1 MTDFFTSH
9 TSKELLSTLD
19 EENVPRHVAIIM
31 DGNGRW
37 AQQKGQ
43 PRLMGHKAGAQ
54 AVRETILAALEL
66 GVQYLT
72 VYSFSSENWN
82 RPEEEVSGLMGLF
95 VDVLTK
101 EMKNLNKMGVKVSVI
116 GQREGLPEKTA
127 RAFENCEKSTANNH
141 ALEFIVALNYGGRQ
155 DILSATRACV
165 ELASRGELKPED
177 IDEVYFS
184 LQLSTAPYPDPDL
197 VIRTSGEKRLSN
209 FLLWESAYSEIY
221 VTKTL
226 WPDFNRDSL
235 LEAVVDYQGRSRRFG
250 GL

>member
-1 MTDFFTSH
+1 MAEFFTSH
-9 TSKELLSTLD
+9 TSKELLATLD
-19 EENVPRHVAIIM
+19 EENIPRHVAIIM

-37 AQQKGQ
+37 AKQKGQ

-54 AVRETILAALEL
+54 AVREIILAAIEL
-66 GVQYLT
+66 GIQYLT

-82 RPEEEVSGLMGLF
+82 RPADEVNGLMSLF
-95 VDVLTK
+95 VEVLTK
-101 EMKNLNKMGVKVSVI
+101 EVKNLNKMGVKVSVI
-116 GQREGLPEKTA
+116 GEREGLPEKTA
-127 RAFENCEKSTANNH
+127 RAFEECEKSTEHNNQ
-141 ALEFIVALNYGGRQ
+141 LELIVALNYSGRQ
-155 DILSATRACV
+155 DILKATKKCV
-165 ELASRGELKPED
+165 ELATRGELNAAD
-177 IDEVYFS
+177 IDDVYFS

-221 VTKTL
+221 ITQTL

-235 LEAVVDYQGRSRRFG
+235 LESVADFQSRSRRFG